1 MAFELFG
8 FSFGRTGKLAPTL
21 KQDEV
26 TANTSFAP
34 PDYEDGAFPISSGV
48 YFSSYMDFDGGIKSS
63 ADMIKKYREMA
74 LYPEVEM
81 AIDDIC
87 NEAIVF
93 DDTKRPVEIQV
104 DTKSLSPKI
113 KGKIAE
119 EFDEILRLLK
129 FQDKGYEIFRK
140 WYIDGRLY
148 YHKIIDK
155 ENLGRGLVEVRPIE
169 STHIR
174 KVRNV
179 VKRKDKTTNAD
190 IVAQVDEF
198 FLYNDR
204 EETSNSTA
212 AFINAAPVKGVKIA
226 TDSICYVHSG
236 LFDAGKKRVL
246 SYIHKALKP
255 LNQLRM
261 VEDAVVIYRLS
272 RAPERR
278 VFYIDVG
285 NLPKNKAEQ
294 YLKEIMNRYRNKLV
308 YDASTGELKDERR
321 HMTMME
327 DFWLPRREGGK
338 GTEISTLPGGQNLG
352 QMEDVL
358 YFQKKLYKSLNVPS
372 SRLETDQNGFNM
384 GRQAEITRDEL
395 KFFRFIERLRKK
407 FSELFLELLKT
418 QLILKGV
425 ITKEDWEYL
434 HPAIRFEFRKDSY
447 FTEAKENETLTTRL
461 NLVTAADPYIGKY
474 FSRHFVQKNIMRMSD
489 EEIEDMNAQIEE
501 EKAMNPE
508 AAMPTQVTTQ
518 VDTQRLMGDLQ
529 NQQQLQAQHD
539 ELMLQQMSGQDE
551 QKPSDSKKSQTS
563 KKK

>member
-8 FSFGRTGKLAPTL
+8 WSLGRSGDRTAPKLEQEEI
-21 KQDEV
+21 K
-26 TANTSFAP
+26 ANASFAP
-34 PDYEDGAFPISSGV
+34 PDLEDGAMPISSGV
-48 YFSSYMDFDGGIKSS
+48 YFSSYMDFDGGIKST
-63 ADMIKKYREMA
+63 ADMIRKYREMA

-87 NEAIVF
+87 NESIVY
-93 DDTKRPVEIQV
+93 DDTKRPVEIIV
-104 DTKSLSPKI
+104 DNRNLPPKI
-113 KGKIAE
+113 KGKIEE

-155 ENLGRGLVEVRPIE
+155 ENPKKGLVELRPIE

-179 VKRKDKTTNAD
+179 QKKKDKATNAD
-190 IVAQVDEF
+190 LVTKVDEF
-198 FLYNDR
+198 FVYSER
-204 EETSNSTA
+204 EETSTTTA
-212 AFINAAPVKGVKIA
+212 AFTPATPTKGVKIA
-226 TDSICYVHSG
+226 TDSICYTHSG

-246 SYIHKALKP
+246 SYVHKALKP
-255 LNQLRM
+255 LNQLKM

-294 YLKEIMNRYRNKLV
+294 YLKDIMNRYRNKLV

-321 HMTMME
+321 HMTMLE
-327 DFWLPRREGGK
+327 DFWMPRREGGK
-338 GTEISTLPGGQNLG
+338 GTEVSTLPGGQNLG
-352 QMEDVL
+352 QMDDVL

-407 FSELFLELLKT
+407 FSELFMDVLKT
-418 QLILKGV
+418 QLLLKGV
-425 ITKEDWEYL
+425 ITKEDWEYIQ
-434 HPAIRFEFRKDSY
+434 PMIRFDFRKDSY
-447 FTEAKENETLTTRL
+447 FTEAKENEILTNRL
-461 NLVTAADPYIGKY
+461 NLVNTADPYLGKY
-474 FSRHFVQKNIMRMSD
+474 FSKAYIQKHILRLSE
-489 EEIEDMNAQIEE
+489 EEIADIAQQVEQ
-501 EKAMNPE
+501 EKQENPDT
-508 AAMPTQVTTQ
+508 AIPSQISTQVTTQ
-518 VDTQRLMGDLQ
+518 QMTGEVQM
-529 NQQQLQAQHD
+529 QQQMQQQQAQ
-539 ELMLQQMSGQDE
+539 MQMQAQMGQPQE
-551 QKPSDSKKSQTS
+551 QPNNKK
-563 KKK
+563 

>member
-8 FSFGRTGKLAPTL
+8 YTISRAGKIAPTE
-21 KQDEV
+21 KQEEI
-26 TANTSFAP
+26 ASNASFAP
-34 PDYEDGAFPISSGV
+34 PAFEDGALPISSGV
-48 YFSSYMDFDGGIKSS
+48 FFSSYMDFDGGIKATS
-63 ADMIKKYREMA
+63 DMIKKYREMA

-87 NEAIVF
+87 NEAIVYE
-93 DDTKRPVEIQV
+93 DNKRPVEVEI
-104 DTKSLSPKI
+104 DEKNLSPKI
-113 KGKIAE
+113 KKRIQE
-119 EFDEILRLLK
+119 EFDEVLRLLK

-155 ENLGRGLVEVRPIE
+155 ASPANGLIELRPIE
-169 STHIR
+169 ATHIR

-179 VKRKDKTTNAD
+179 VKKKDKKTDAD
-190 IVAQVDEF
+190 LVSRVDEF
-198 FLYNDR
+198 FIYNERD
-204 EETSNSTA
+204 EQSPTSTA
-212 AFINAAPVKGVKIA
+212 FSVATPMKGVRIA
-226 TDSICYVHSG
+226 VDSVCYVHSG
-236 LFDAGKKRVL
+236 LFDSGKKRVL

-255 LNQLRM
+255 LNQLKM

-321 HMTMME
+321 HMTMLE

-352 QMEDVL
+352 QMDDVL
-358 YFQKKLYKSLNVPS
+358 YFQKKLYKSLNVPT

-407 FSELFLELLKT
+407 FSELFHEILKT

-425 ITKEDWEYL
+425 ITKDDWEYL
-434 HPAIRFEFRKDSY
+434 QFSIRYNFRKDSY
-447 FTEAKENETLTTRL
+447 FTESKENETLTNRL
-461 NLVTAADPYIGKY
+461 NLVNSADPYLGKY
-474 FSRHFVQKNIMRMSD
+474 FSRKYIQKNILRLSD
-489 EEIEDMNAQIEE
+489 EEIEEMDELMAM
-501 EKAMNPE
+501 EKEINPE
-508 AAMPTQVTTQ
+508 GAMPSQVTTQ
-518 VDTQRLMGDLQ
+518 VDAQKLMGDLQ

-539 ELMLQQMSGQDE
+539 QAVLQQRFPPE
-551 QKPSDSKKSQTS
+551 QVEKTTDKKQTS
-563 KKK
+563 KK

>member
-8 FSFGRTGKLAPTL
+8 WSLGRSGDRTAPKLEQEEI
-21 KQDEV
+21 K
-26 TANTSFAP
+26 ANASFAP
-34 PDYEDGAFPISSGV
+34 PDLEDGAMPISSGV
-48 YFSSYMDFDGGIKSS
+48 YFSSYMDFDGGIKST
-63 ADMIKKYREMA
+63 ADMIRKYREMA

-87 NEAIVF
+87 NESIVY
-93 DDTKRPVEIQV
+93 DDTKRPVEIIV
-104 DTKSLSPKI
+104 DNRNLPPKI
-113 KGKIAE
+113 KGKIEE

-155 ENLGRGLVEVRPIE
+155 ENPKKGLVELRPIE

-179 VKRKDKTTNAD
+179 QKKKDKATNAD
-190 IVAQVDEF
+190 LVTKVDEF
-198 FLYNDR
+198 FVYSER
-204 EETSNSTA
+204 EETSTTTA
-212 AFINAAPVKGVKIA
+212 AFTPATPTKGVKIA
-226 TDSICYVHSG
+226 TDSICYTHSG

-246 SYIHKALKP
+246 SYVHKALKP
-255 LNQLRM
+255 LNQLKM

-294 YLKEIMNRYRNKLV
+294 YLKDIMNRYRNKLV

-321 HMTMME
+321 HMTMLE
-327 DFWLPRREGGK
+327 DFWMPRREGGK
-338 GTEISTLPGGQNLG
+338 GTEVSTLPGGQNLG
-352 QMEDVL
+352 QMDDVL

-407 FSELFLELLKT
+407 FSELFMDVLKT
-418 QLILKGV
+418 QLLLKGV
-425 ITKEDWEYL
+425 ITKEDWEYIQ
-434 HPAIRFEFRKDSY
+434 PMIRFDFRKDSY
-447 FTEAKENETLTTRL
+447 FTEAKENEILTNRL
-461 NLVTAADPYIGKY
+461 NLVNSADPYLGKY
-474 FSRHFVQKNIMRMSD
+474 FSKAYIQKNILRLTE
-489 EEIEDMNAQIEE
+489 EEISDIAQEVE
-501 EKAMNPE
+501 QEKQENPDT
-508 AAMPTQVTTQ
+508 ALPTQISTQVTTQ
-518 VDTQRLMGDLQ
+518 QMTGDVQL
-529 NQQQLQAQHD
+529 QQQLQQQQAQ
-539 ELMLQQMSGQDE
+539 LQMQAQMPQPQE
-551 QKPSDSKKSQTS
+551 KPNNKK
-563 KKK
+563 

>member
-8 FSFGRTGKLAPTL
+8 YTLSRSGGKAAPTE
-21 KQDEV
+21 KQEELS
-26 TANTSFAP
+26 ANQSFAP
-34 PDYEDGAFPISSGV
+34 PQFDDGALPISSGV
-48 YFSSYMDFDGGIKSS
+48 YFSSYMDFDGGIKATS
-63 ADMIKKYREMA
+63 DMIRKYREMA

-87 NEAIVF
+87 NEAIVYENN
-93 DDTKRPVEIQV
+93 DNPVEIKV
-104 DTKSLSPKI
+104 NKRSISPKI
-113 KGKIAE
+113 REKIE
-119 EFDEILRLLK
+119 VEFNEVLRLLK
-129 FQDKGYEIFRK
+129 FQDRGYEIFRK

-148 YHKIIDK
+148 FHKIIDK
-155 ENLGRGLVEVRPIE
+155 ENPKKGLVEVRPIE

-179 VKRKDKTTNAD
+179 VKKKDKATNAD
-190 IVAQVDEF
+190 IVARVDEF
-198 FLYNDR
+198 FVYNER
-204 EETSNSTA
+204 EEMSSTTA
-212 AFINAAPVKGVKIA
+212 AFAPTTPLKGVKIS

-236 LFDAGKKRVL
+236 LFDSGKKRVL

-255 LNQLRM
+255 LNQLKM

-285 NLPKNKAEQ
+285 NLPKAKAEQ

-321 HMTMME
+321 HMTMLE
-327 DFWLPRREGGK
+327 DFWMPRREGGK

-352 QMEDVL
+352 QMDDVL

-407 FSELFLELLKT
+407 FSELFMELLKT

-425 ITKEDWEYL
+425 ITKDDWEYL
-434 HPAIRFEFRKDSY
+434 QQEITFNYRKDSY
-447 FTEAKENETLTTRL
+447 FTEAKENEILTNRL
-461 NLVTAADPYIGKY
+461 NLVNAADPYLGKY
-474 FSRHFVQKNIMRMSD
+474 FSKKMIQKNILRMSD
-489 EEIEDMNAQIEE
+489 EEIEDVLADIEND
-501 EKAMNPE
+501 KAVDPE
-508 AAMPTQVTTQ
+508 GSMPTQITTQ
-518 VDTQRLMGDLQ
+518 VDTQRMMGDVQ
-529 NQQQLQAQHD
+529 NAQALQQQV
-539 ELMLQQMSGQDE
+539 QQTQVQGIAGTQE
-551 QKPSDSKKSQTS
+551 QPSKKQ
-563 KKK
+563 

>member
-8 FSFGRTGKLAPTL
+8 YSLSRAGKSAPSE
-21 KQDEV
+21 KQEELS
-26 TANTSFAP
+26 ANTSFAP
-34 PDYEDGAFPISSGV
+34 PQYDDGAMPITSGV
-48 YFSSYMDFDGGIKSS
+48 YFSSYMDFDGGIKATS
-63 ADMIKKYREMA
+63 DMIRKYREMA

-87 NEAIVF
+87 NESIVYE
-93 DDTKRPVEIQV
+93 DNKNPVEIQV
-104 DTKSLSPKI
+104 DSKSLSPKI
-113 KGKIAE
+113 KTKIEE
-119 EFDEILRLLK
+119 EFREVLRLLK

-155 ENLGRGLVEVRPIE
+155 ENPKKGLVELRPVE

-179 VKRKDKTTNAD
+179 LKKKDKATNAEL
-190 IVAQVDEF
+190 VARVDEF
-198 FLYNDR
+198 FIYNER
-204 EETSNSTA
+204 EETSTTTA
-212 AFINAAPVKGVKIA
+212 AFAPATPLKGVKIA

-236 LFDAGKKRVL
+236 LFDSGKKRVL

-255 LNQLRM
+255 LNQLKM

-321 HMTMME
+321 HMTMLE
-327 DFWLPRREGGK
+327 DFWMPRREGGK
-338 GTEISTLPGGQNLG
+338 GTEITTLPGGQNLG
-352 QMEDVL
+352 QMDDVL

-407 FSELFLELLKT
+407 FSELFMELLKT

-434 HPAIRFEFRKDSY
+434 QQSIRFNFRKDSY
-447 FTEAKENETLTTRL
+447 FTEAKENEILTNRL
-461 NLVTAADPYIGKY
+461 NLVTSADPYLGKY
-474 FSRHFVQKNIMRMSD
+474 FSKKFIQKSILRMSD
-489 EEIEDMNAQIEE
+489 EEIADVLSEIDTEKQDDPEGALPTQITTQATTQQMTGDIQMQQQIQQQQAQLQMQAQMAPPE
-501 EKAMNPE
+501 EKSKNS
-508 AAMPTQVTTQ
+508 Q
-518 VDTQRLMGDLQ
+518 G
-529 NQQQLQAQHD
+529 
-539 ELMLQQMSGQDE
+539 
-551 QKPSDSKKSQTS
+551 SKK
-563 KKK
+563 